1 MDQIRDGGRQRT
13 EAELE
18 RVRDSGWGFLLRRLC
33 PSNRFLQLLFPSS
46 NSSSEWN
53 LHKGSSFKPLQ
64 SVPAQHGNH
73 PRDNQRLLLTLGDLL
88 DLTHQHLLVTK
99 LLRSAWHPSTR
110 HDTVCVPLLRARAL
124 LDDPEVDEDVILE
137 TPTASLD
144 LVNTDSVPEFPTWPS
159 FKSTENSP
167 LVLYIPY
174 LLEPSIV
181 SMLGKFA

>member
-13 EAELE
+13 EAELANLGNSTKNYQSALE
-18 RVRDSGWGFLLRRLC
+18 ILVGAFFSVGCARLTASC
-33 PSNRFLQLLFPSS
+33 
-46 NSSSEWN
+46 
-53 LHKGSSFKPLQ
+53 SSFSPHQ
-64 SVPAQHGNH
+64 IPPVNGTYTRVHHSNH
-73 PRDNQRLLLTLGDLL
+73 YSQRLLLTLGDLL